1 VKRRAFITLLGG
13 AAAQSQWTMAFVQRM
28 RELGWTEGSN
38 LAIAYRWAEGRSER
52 FAEISRRSSF
62 GSRLM

>member
-1 VKRRAFITLLGG
+1 
-13 AAAQSQWTMAFVQRM
+13 MAFVQRM